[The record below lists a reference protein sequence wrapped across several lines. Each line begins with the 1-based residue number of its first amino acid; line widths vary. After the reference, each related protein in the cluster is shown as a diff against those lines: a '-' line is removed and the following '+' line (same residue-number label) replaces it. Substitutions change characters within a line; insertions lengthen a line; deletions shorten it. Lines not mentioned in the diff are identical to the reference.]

1 MTGADDSV
9 NIYSGVHPD
18 TGAAIC
24 VLEWGP
30 ISVALEPE
38 LVLNTARDLH
48 AAACSAESDIAMI
61 RVLRDMTRGNLEATA
76 TIVREV
82 RGQRPITPRP
92 SALRIEA
99 VAGHATGQPYV
110 HIGRGSMKGSMSPD
124 EARDMAL
131 HWVETAVAAQND
143 ARLRYVLGEYPQ
155 ITPADVDGI
164 FAGLRRTG
172 GDQIT
177 ERNRNL

>member
-1 MTGADDSV
+1 MTDDDE
-9 NIYSGVHPD
+9 IHILSGVHPD
-18 TGAAIC
+18 TSAAIC

-30 ISVALEPE
+30 IRVALEPQ

-48 AAACSAESDIAMI
+48 AAAAGAESDIAMI
-61 RVLRDMTRGNLEATA
+61 RVLQDMTRDNIQATA

-82 RGQRPITPRP
+82 RAQRPITPGP

-99 VAGHATGQPYV
+99 VAGVATGQPYV
-110 HIGRGSMKGSMSPD
+110 HIGRGSMKGSISPD

-131 HWVETAVAAQND
+131 HWTETAVAAHND
-143 ARLRYVLGEYPQ
+143 ARLRYVLGDYPQ
-155 ITPADVDGI
+155 LSNDDRDGI

-172 GDQIT
+172 GDQLPR
-177 ERNRNL
+177 RNT